1 MISAWTQV
9 TLPHIRL
16 DLVTSCEV
24 DSNASRWLASYPLV
38 SRLFVT
44 ILFAQP
50 LCSCFLCSG
59 NAILTRRTTQ
69 HWFCL
74 SLSAQKLAASSRV
87 NEAAL
92 RARFRHLFFLSR
104 VTTSNL
110 LTLPIGSVND
120 YWSCDV
126 TVVIII
132 VKLNFYTTCKYTCV
146 HVIAIQQLS
155 TMWFLCTFCGVELI
169 VIEV

>member
-24 DSNASRWLASYPLV
+24 DSNASRWLTSYPLV

-59 NAILTRRTTQ
+59 NATLTRRTTQ

-92 RARFRHLFFLSR
+92 RARFRHLLFSSR
-104 VTTSNL
+104 VTTSSL

-126 TVVIII
+126 VIII
-132 VKLNFYTTCKYTCV
+132 VKLNFYMTCECTRV
-146 HVIAIQQLS
+146 HVLAIQLS
-155 TMWFLCTFCGVELI
+155 TVWFSCTFV
-169 VIEV
+169 